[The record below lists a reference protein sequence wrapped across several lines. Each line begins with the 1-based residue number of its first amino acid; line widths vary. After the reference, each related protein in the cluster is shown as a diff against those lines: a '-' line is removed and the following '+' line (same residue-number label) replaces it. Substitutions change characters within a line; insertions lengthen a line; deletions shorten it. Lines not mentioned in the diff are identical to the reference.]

1 MNWPEFEEPEFWYPP
16 IDHHNNH
23 PTAAYSWLNYQG
35 HQGRLPTGMHP
46 SQSER
51 YAPFG
56 TIDFNERDRDGSAGR
71 YQPVPYGYA
80 VDFFD
85 DARDLEDTK
94 EAHIWARLE
103 ATLHTIYESRPG
115 KAAHPMASFT
125 RTRTRISEAT
135 AIPTITKSY
144 QMIVTCRRIQA
155 FLTIGT
161 TASRPDA
168 GRHAGI
174 SG

>member
-103 ATLHTIYESRPG
+103 GNPSYDLREPTRQSGASYGLIYPDSNTYFGGDRDPHYYQELPDDRYMSEDPSFFDNWDDRFTPG
-115 KAAHPMASFT
+115 
-125 RTRTRISEAT
+125 RW
-135 AIPTITKSY
+135 
-144 QMIVTCRRIQA
+144 
-155 FLTIGT
+155 
-161 TASRPDA
+161 
-168 GRHAGI
+168 
-174 SG
+174 